1 MSERDEKNTLVIVD
15 AVRTPFCRI
24 GTDLAGVDA
33 GELGRVAITGLLA
46 RTGIDPALID
56 ETILGCVGQPADQA
70 NLARVVALRAGIP
83 ERVPAMTVHRNC
95 ASGMESL
102 FVAEQRLVAGQ
113 GDVFVVGGTES
124 MSSYPLYFPPAA
136 AAKFAALARARS
148 LVARVGALAAF
159 RLSDLAPVVAL
170 QLGLRD
176 PVIGMG
182 MGETAEVLA
191 REFEIPRAE
200 QDAFAARSHAL
211 AIAARDGG
219 YFAEEIVPQCLFTG
233 KAITADNGIREDS
246 TPERLARLRSL
257 FAGGGDRA
265 YGTVTAGKQLTDPPT
280 VRWPCSSCQR
290 RAARDLGMQPLG
302 RLSHYAVT
310 GCAPR
315 RMGLGPV
322 HAIGKVL
329 ATAGVGL
336 ECADIVEV
344 NEAFAVQVLAVLHQ
358 LKAEGHGEVA
368 LDRLNPQGG
377 AIALGHP
384 VGASGARLVLTA
396 LHQLRRSG
404 GKHALV
410 SLCVGGGQGAAA
422 LLEGSA

>member
-1 MSERDEKNTLVIVD
+1 VSERDEKNTLVIVD

-219 YFAEEIVPQCLFTG
+219 YFAEEIVPVLVHG
-233 KAITADNGIREDS
+233 KAITADFFFNEAS
-246 TPERLARLRSL
+246 TTERLARLRSL

-265 YGTVTAGKQLTDPPT
+265 YGTVTAGNSSQITDGA
-280 VRWPCSSCQR
+280 VALLVMSAAR
-290 RAARDLGMQPLG
+290 ARDLGMQPLG

>member
-1 MSERDEKNTLVIVD
+1 
-15 AVRTPFCRI
+15 
-24 GTDLAGVDA
+24 
-33 GELGRVAITGLLA
+33 
-46 RTGIDPALID
+46 
-56 ETILGCVGQPADQA
+56 
-70 NLARVVALRAGIP
+70 
-83 ERVPAMTVHRNC
+83 MTVHRNC

-219 YFAEEIVPQCLFTG
+219 YFAEEIVPVLVHG

-265 YGTVTAGKQLTDPPT
+265 YGTVTAGNSSQITDGA
-280 VRWPCSSCQR
+280 VALLVMSAAR
-290 RAARDLGMQPLG
+290 ARDLGMQPLG